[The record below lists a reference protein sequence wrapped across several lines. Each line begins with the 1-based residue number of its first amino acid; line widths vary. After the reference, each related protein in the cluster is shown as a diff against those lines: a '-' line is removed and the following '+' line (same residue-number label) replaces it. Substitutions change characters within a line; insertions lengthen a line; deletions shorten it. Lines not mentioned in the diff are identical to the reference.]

1 MLENKSPS
9 KLSQYES
16 YNTIYTYFTC
26 IMVISYMKITNLKRT
41 YNIQHQRGIMF
52 SNGFGT
58 CPFKCGYFEIQLAR
72 VAIL

>member
-1 MLENKSPS
+1 MNPKI
-9 KLSQYES
+9 LSTHIFRLH
-16 YNTIYTYFTC
+16 NGH
-26 IMVISYMKITNLKRT
+26 MKITNLKRT

-72 VAIL
+72 VSIL